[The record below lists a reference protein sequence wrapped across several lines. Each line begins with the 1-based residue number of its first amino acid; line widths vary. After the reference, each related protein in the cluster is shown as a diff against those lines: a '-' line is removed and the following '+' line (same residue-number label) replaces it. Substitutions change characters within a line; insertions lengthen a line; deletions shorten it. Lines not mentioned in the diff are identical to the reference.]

1 MIADTFIKRPVT
13 AIVIS
18 IVLVLVGIL
27 AMLNLPISKFPDI
40 TPPTVSVT
48 ANYTGADAVTAEQT
62 TTTQIETNIN
72 GSPGMEYM
80 TSNSTSTGSV
90 SIAVTFAVGTD
101 IDVATL
107 DVQNRVSVA
116 QPALPQAVQRLG
128 VTTRKRN
135 PSIFMALGVY
145 SPHDTHSAVFLGNYT
160 NIYIKDVILRTP
172 GVGDVL
178 TRAQD
183 FSMRVWLDPDKL
195 SKFNMTPADVTSAI
209 ASQNMQ
215 IAAGS
220 FGGVPQPTSQAFE
233 YTVISNGRLSTP
245 EEFNNIV
252 VRSNADNGSLVYLK
266 DVGRVELGTFDY
278 TANGYV
284 GLHPAAFILIYLAP
298 GANALDT
305 YDKVMENLN
314 NMKRNFPSDVDFA
327 VPVETASVVTASI
340 EEVLHTFVEALIL
353 VIVVILLFLQSW
365 RATLI
370 PVLAIP
376 VILVATFILFIPF
389 GFTVNTLTLF
399 AFVLAI
405 GIVVDDAIVVVESV
419 QHYLDTQPIGAKE
432 ATEKAMKDISAPVI
446 AIALILAAVFV
457 PVSFI
462 PGISGRLYQQFAMTI
477 AVSVLISAFI
487 ALSLTPALCSL
498 MMKPTKDT
506 SNSRNIIHRF
516 NNGFNKWFGRVT
528 DKYTSGVAWLIKRAW
543 GVVIALV
550 AIIVGMVFLFKAKPA
565 GFLPIED
572 EGRLFVA
579 YQLPEG
585 ASMTRSINMLKELM
599 KRVGGIPEVNVLGGL
614 GGFNALTAAAKSN
627 SGTMFVSLK
636 PWDKRKG
643 AGQTAAAVVQEINK
657 RCADLA
663 PQAKILAV
671 TPPPIDGMGQSSGF
685 TIEIL
690 QTTSTD
696 SLPVFEKVAQKFQM
710 AAMQRPEIAYAMTF
724 FTSHTPA
731 YNVDVDR
738 NQVAKYG
745 VNMSDAFGVLST
757 LLGSTYVNDVT
768 LYGRNFKVMAMADSS
783 FRVNPE
789 VLNRYYVR
797 NGNGGMIPL
806 GSLVTTRLS
815 EAPSVISHYNI
826 YRNIEFIGSPKPGFS
841 SGQAIEALKEVAAQ
855 TLPAGY
861 DYEFSAMSREELTA
875 GDMTMYVFIA
885 SFVFVFLFMA
895 ALYESWAIPFAVI
908 LAVPIGIFGSILT
921 LTFTPTLVNDIY
933 FKIGLLTV
941 IGLAAKN
948 AILIVEFAKERLDKE
963 GMPIVEATLQAVSL
977 RLRPIMMTSL
987 AFILGVLPLA
997 FATGAAS
1004 MARST
1009 LGWTVCGGMI
1019 AASSIAIFVVPVLFV
1034 LIARVAYSEEQLREL
1049 RIKHEESKDGSSHSN
1064 AH

>member
-18 IVLVLVGIL
+18 IVLVLVGLL

-62 TTTQIETNIN
+62 TTTTIETNIN

-80 TSNSTSTGSV
+80 TSNSTSTGAV
-90 SIAVTFAVGTD
+90 SISVTFAVGTD

-116 QPALPQAVQRLG
+116 QPSLPQAVQRLG

-145 SPHDTHSAVFLGNYT
+145 SPHDTHSSVFLGNYT
-160 NIYIKDVILRTP
+160 NIYIKDIILRTP

-183 FSMRVWLDPDKL
+183 FSMRIWLDPGKL
-195 SKFNMTPADVTSAI
+195 SKFNMTPADVTAAI
-209 ASQNMQ
+209 TSQNMQ

-220 FGGVPQPTSQAFE
+220 FGGVPQPNNQAFE

-245 EEFNNIV
+245 EEFDNIV
-252 VRSNADNGSLVYLK
+252 VRTNADNGSLVYLK
-266 DVGRVELGTFDY
+266 DVGRVELGAFDY
-278 TANGYV
+278 TANGFIS
-284 GLHPAAFILIYLAP
+284 GHPAAFMLIYLAP

-305 YDKVMENLN
+305 YDKVIENLN
-314 NMKRNFPSDVDFA
+314 KMKKSFPSDVDYA
-327 VPVETASVVTASI
+327 IPLETASVVTASI
-340 EEVLHTFVEALIL
+340 DEVVHTFVEALIL
-353 VIVVILLFLQSW
+353 VIIVVLLFLQSW

-376 VILVATFILFIPF
+376 VTLIATFILFIPF
-389 GFTVNTLTLF
+389 GFTLNTLTLF

-405 GIVVDDAIVVVESV
+405 GIVVDDAIVVVEAV
-419 QHYLDTQPIGAKE
+419 QHYLDHNDMTARE
-432 ATEKAMKDISAPVI
+432 ATEHAMKDISAPVI

-487 ALSLTPALCSL
+487 ALSLTPALCRL
-498 MMKPTKDT
+498 MMKPTEDT
-506 SNSRNIIHRF
+506 SKSRNPINKFYNAF
-516 NNGFNKWFGRVT
+516 NRWFGKIT
-528 DKYTSGVAWLIKRAW
+528 DKYTNAVAWLIKRAW
-543 GVVIALV
+543 GVVIALIV
-550 AIIVGMVFLFKAKPA
+550 IVVGMVFLFKSKPA

-585 ASMTRSINMLKELM
+585 SSMTRSIAMLKEIM
-599 KRVGGIPEVNVLGGL
+599 KRVGTIPEVKVLGGL
-614 GGFNALTAAAKSN
+614 GGFNALTSAAKSN

-636 PWDKRKG
+636 PWDERKG
-643 AGQTAAAVVQEINK
+643 KTETAAAVVQEINK

-663 PQAKILAV
+663 TQAKILAV
-671 TPPPIDGMGQSSGF
+671 TPPPIDGLGQSSGF
-685 TIEIL
+685 TIEVL

-696 SLPVFEKVAQKFQM
+696 SLGAFEKVAQKFQM

-768 LYGRNFKVMAMADSS
+768 LYGRNFRVMAMADSNY
-783 FRVNPE
+783 RTNPQ
-789 VLNRYYVR
+789 VFNQYYVR
-797 NGNGGMIPL
+797 NAAGGMIPL
-806 GSLVTTRLS
+806 STLVTTKLS

-826 YRNIEFIGSPKPGFS
+826 YRNIEFIGSPKPGYS
-841 SGQAIEALKEVAAQ
+841 SGQALDALKEVAAQ
-855 TLPAGY
+855 TLPNGY
-861 DYEFSAMSREELTA
+861 DYSFSAMSREELSA
-875 GDMTMYVFIA
+875 GNWTMYVFIA

-948 AILIVEFAKERLDKE
+948 AILIVEYAKERLDLE

-1004 MARST
+1004 VARST
-1009 LGWTVCGGMI
+1009 LGWTVAGGMI

-1034 LIARVAYSEEQLREL
+1034 LIARLAYSEEDLKKL
-1049 RIKHEESKDGSSHSN
+1049 RIQHEESKDGSSHA